1 MKTPKEV
8 FEWVRLFGTEQDK
21 ERYRVLYKHIAEL
34 EKKIKKLEAIHD
46 KHMAPQFFDKETA
59 IQQQIEQNRIRMEEN
74 NKDQREPL
82 KVRLKRLYKNEA
94 IDSKEWN
101 AICKWNRL
109 SPEQAIKIATED

>member
-21 ERYRVLYKHIAEL
+21 EKYRVLYKHIVEQD
-34 EKKIKKLEAIHD
+34 KKIKKLEAIHD

-59 IQQQIEQNRIRMEEN
+59 IQQQIELNRKRLEE
-74 NKDQREPL
+74 KDSREPL

-109 SPEQAIKIATED
+109 TPEQAIKIATED